1 MLHDASEFCR
11 LILLRHPE
19 LDVSHAAV
27 GAGAASLSRRGRTGV
42 LGWLEALKP
51 VAIHGVYSSDQ
62 PQCREAAAAVAT
74 HKGLDLVTE
83 TRLRDQDMGEW
94 QGRPWDDLLAEDTSA
109 VQNFFANY
117 GEAKPPGGESLGGAV
132 ERVLNWWAELSPTSA
147 GKTLLL
153 VLPGSLISGFAS
165 ALLGMRLSRSM
176 SFNLPHGSLGVL
188 DVFANGT
195 RVHTWNPDWR

>member
-1 MLHDASEFCR
+1 MPQDTSEFCR

-27 GAGAASLSRRGRTGV
+27 GAGPASLSRRGRAGV
-42 LGWLEALKP
+42 LRWLEALKP
-51 VAIHGVYSSDQ
+51 VAIQGVYSSDQ

-83 TRLRDQDMGEW
+83 TVLRDQDMGEW
-94 QGRPWDDLLAEDTSA
+94 QGRAWEDLATENPSA
-109 VQNFFANY
+109 VRDFFANY
-117 GEAKPPGGESLGGAV
+117 GEAKPPGGESLGEAV
-132 ERVLNWWAELSPTSA
+132 ERVLNWWAELSPSCS

-153 VLPGSLISGFAS
+153 VLPGSLIAGFTS
-165 ALLGMRLSRSM
+165 ALLGMRLSRAM

-188 DVFANGT
+188 DVFANGA
-195 RVHTWNPDWR
+195 RLHAWNPDWC